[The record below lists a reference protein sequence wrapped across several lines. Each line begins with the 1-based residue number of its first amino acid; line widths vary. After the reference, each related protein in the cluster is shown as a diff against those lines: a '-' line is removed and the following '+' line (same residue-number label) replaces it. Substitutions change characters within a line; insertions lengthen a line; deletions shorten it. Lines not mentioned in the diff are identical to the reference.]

1 MKKTLLSV
9 LFCGFILN
17 GWCGFNEE
25 HKITKEHLDALFE
38 KTEIN
43 HEKKIEDFAVKFLT
57 SKIGDETIINLLR
70 QEQFNQKMFKQ
81 LCTESLCDRFDLHID
96 YNRHGIEFLS
106 HNGTSCVQ
114 IFPEKNVKK
123 RDFIIRSFTCYGT
136 KEVHFK
142 LQ

>member
-1 MKKTLLSV
+1 MKKTLLVV
-9 LFCGFILN
+9 LLCGFVLN
-17 GWCGFNEE
+17 SWCGFDTE
-25 HKITKEHLDALFE
+25 HKITEEHIDALLE

-43 HEKKIEDFAVKFLT
+43 YEKKIEDFAVKFLT

-70 QEQFNQKMFKQ
+70 LEQFNQKMFKQ
-81 LCTESLCDRFDLHID
+81 LCTESLCDRFDILID

-106 HNGTSCVQ
+106 RDNTSCVQ
-114 IFPEKNVKK
+114 IFPEKNVEK
-123 RDFIIRSFTCYGT
+123 RDFIIRHFTCCGT